1 MNTIINSVKFRADE
15 KLEKF
20 INEKVAKLD
29 RMIDS
34 AVKCEVTLK
43 VDKPESDNNKIAELS
58 LNLPG
63 QTLFNSKQAD
73 TFEEA
78 VADCVDSMKGQI
90 DKYKERYKLL
100 NWQVKWRMSSASQ
113 VISRPR
119 LMVSRRS

>member
-1 MNTIINSVKFRADE
+1 MNTTINAIKFKADE

-20 INEKVAKLD
+20 VNEKVSKLD
-29 RMIDS
+29 RLIDN
-34 AVKCEVTLK
+34 ATKCEVNLK

-78 VADCVDSMKGQI
+78 VAQCVDSMKVQI
-90 DKYKERYKLL
+90 EKYKERY
-100 NWQVKWRMSSASQ
+100 NR
-113 VISRPR
+113 
-119 LMVSRRS
+119 